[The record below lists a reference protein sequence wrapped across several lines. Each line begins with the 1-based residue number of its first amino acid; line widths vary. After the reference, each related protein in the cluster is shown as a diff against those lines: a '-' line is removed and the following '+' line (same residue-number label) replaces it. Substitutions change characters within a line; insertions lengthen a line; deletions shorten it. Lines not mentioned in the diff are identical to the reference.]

1 MSPLYFDAVTSNPWY
16 ASFLLACLVTSFLT
30 MVKRV
35 LMAIF
40 LGRKKYGTYGP
51 KMEQIMMK
59 VLLIS
64 EMSLLAEEIEDAAS
78 FNIQPVHQGGLG
90 TQGGSGLI
98 FSRMQSK
105 LKLEDSK
112 EDSFKSKNDHN
123 GSSFKTSKSG
133 DSIASNMFESQKRSS
148 KWKSAFKKI
157 NPKSKRQH
165 TSFVDSDI
173 KVELEKLLEWD
184 EPTTKQRVPWND
196 TSIRTILQFKETLHY
211 MDTDHPLSVPFGPA
225 DTHKHCIESSERVFG
240 RLMMRNPGSD
250 KLKFETLLIVALNG
264 DGTLDR
270 VKAKAL
276 KRLFKPSRH
285 GDISLLDFAKT
296 CSDVYKRI
304 RMFRAKTLNSAQ
316 LDDAFEQLINIVFY
330 FSIVLL
336 VLAILGVDPFNL
348 IISMTGAFRWQRRK
362 SALSS

>member
-1 MSPLYFDAVTSNPWY
+1 MA
-16 ASFLLACLVTSFLT
+16 
-30 MVKRV
+30 KRV
-35 LMAIF
+35 LVAVF

-64 EMSLLAEEIEDAAS
+64 EISLLAEEIEDAAS

-90 TQGGSGLI
+90 SQGGSGLI

-105 LKLEDSK
+105 LKLEDAK
-112 EDSFKSKNDHN
+112 EDSFKSKNGHN
-123 GSSFKTSKSG
+123 GSSFKPSKSD
-133 DSIASNMFESQKRSS
+133 DSIARNMFESQKRSS
-148 KWKSAFKKI
+148 NWKSAFKKI
-157 NPKSKRQH
+157 NPKHKRQH
-165 TSFVDSDI
+165 TSLVDSAT
-173 KVELEKLLEWD
+173 KAELEKLLEWD

-196 TSIRTILQFKETLHY
+196 TSIRTILQFKETLNY
-211 MDTDHPLSVPFGPA
+211 MDTDHPLSVPFGLA
-225 DTHKHCIESSERVFG
+225 GTHKHCIESSERVFR

-250 KLKFETLLIVALNG
+250 KLKFETLLIVAVND

-276 KRLFKPSRH
+276 KRLFKPSGH
-285 GDISLLDFAKT
+285 GDISLLDFGKT

-330 FSIVLL
+330 FSIILL

-348 IISMTGAFRWQRRK
+348 IISMTGTCPWQ
-362 SALSS
+362 